1 LDMQETSA
9 KTRSAKSI
17 AIVGR
22 WLQVSRYDRASSV
35 LLTLL
40 IMVGCAAVLLFV
52 VWLTGKIIV
61 PPQVAVSPTL
71 TSIARDGEDGG
82 DGRAP
87 GGSQLDTPSNE
98 PVVGHDKKTSDVQ
111 ENLDVLDVALVS
123 KTAALDDLD
132 ALKPTRLGSQGAGGG
147 LWGGDGPGRGPGFG
161 DRPPG
166 HRKNPDL
173 PRSWEITFSSST
185 LDVYARQLDF
195 FKIELAVVLP
205 DDKIAYAYNL
215 AKPKP
220 DTRVGA
226 AAAEKRFYLTWRSGE
241 LERADRELL
250 ARAGIDVSNHVI
262 VKFLSPE
269 TEAQLAELEK
279 RHAGADPKDIR
290 RTRFGVRADG
300 NGFKFY
306 VMEQSIKR

>member
-1 LDMQETSA
+1 M
-9 KTRSAKSI
+9 
-17 AIVGR
+17 GR

-40 IMVGCAAVLLFV
+40 VTVGCAAALLFV
-52 VWLTGKIIV
+52 VWLTGKIMA
-61 PPQVAVSPTL
+61 PPLVAVSPKL
-71 TSIARDGEDGG
+71 TSLAREGEDGG
-82 DGRAP
+82 DGRAA

-98 PVVGHDKKTSDVQ
+98 PVVGHNKKTADVQ
-111 ENLDVLDVALVS
+111 ESLGALDAALAS
-123 KTAALDDLD
+123 KAAALDESDV
-132 ALKPTRLGSQGAGGG
+132 LKSTRLGSIGTGDGVNGGT
-147 LWGGDGPGRGPGFG
+147 GPGRGPGFG

-166 HRKNPDL
+166 HRRKPDL

-195 FKIELAVVLP
+195 FKIELAVLLP

-215 AKPKP
+215 TKPKP
-220 DTRVGA
+220 DARVVGA
-226 AAAEKRFYLTWRSGE
+226 ADEKRFYLTWRSGE

-250 ARAGIDVSNHVI
+250 ALAGIEAGDRVI

-290 RTRFGVRADG
+290 KTRFGVRADG
-300 NGFKFY
+300 NGFSFF
-306 VMEQSIKR
+306 VMEQSLNR